1 MSDFEK
7 LRQNKVVALRVSFKF
22 RRQNKVSALRVS
34 LNLYLTKQNIV
45 TGNKIKCN
53 TYESPLMTGQL
64 EGCRKNY

>member
-34 LNLYLTKQNIV
+34 HKFVSDKTEYCHWKQNKV
-45 TGNKIKCN
+45 
-53 TYESPLMTGQL
+53 
-64 EGCRKNY
+64 